1 MLSPAF
7 LGRHKTNATVSS
19 HYKSGTCLPLFFFC
33 SCFSWCSSRARA
45 DAERCPLLILLL
57 LAVFQNKS
65 EGWSRCRQ
73 AAAGGRSPLAIL
85 HELFLKRGQR
95 SAEAR
100 FASTSASR
108 RLRPPRTPVELP
120 SSLPQQ
126 QQHVPHTRPFT
137 PPAPH
142 ASKHTLA
149 RRRRGGPPFSHN
161 LALVRVRFF
170 WGFALTLCVLG
181 THCAS
186 CSLVCIERGGTALI
200 TMFPGVFNARLSR
213 RSPLFRTRPTNQQPA
228 LACTRAPLCCF
239 NQQTHCAPYLCVFDS
254 FSFRPPES
262 VFVCYSARVMREGG
276 LALLESGS

>member
-186 CSLVCIERGGTALI
+186 CSLVCIERRHRSYYNVSWGFQRAFIQAL
-200 TMFPGVFNARLSR
+200 TTFPHPSYQSATRACVHARASL
-213 RSPLFRTRPTNQQPA
+213 LFQPA
-228 LACTRAPLCCF
+228 NPLRAVPV
-239 NQQTHCAPYLCVFDS
+239 CV
-254 FSFRPPES
+254 
-262 VFVCYSARVMREGG
+262 
-276 LALLESGS
+276 